1 MNFLDLF
8 AGIGGFRLGMEQ
20 AGHQCIGFC
29 EIDEFAR
36 RSYKAI
42 HDTRKEVEMHDITS
56 VSDEF
61 VRSLGPVDILCG
73 GFPCQAF
80 SIAGKRQGFSDT
92 RGTLF
97 FEIARFA
104 ALLRPKLLFLEN
116 VRGLLNHK
124 GGATFETILR
134 TLDGLGYDV
143 EWQVLNSKAYVPQ
156 SRERVFL
163 IGHSRDACTEQVFP
177 IIGSSTTSDQN
188 IRNLVNI
195 NPSNRGMG
203 GQVYGS
209 DGVAPTLTGDEGS
222 KIALPANEGISVAG
236 MLPGNFEQGNRVYEV
251 TGTAPTLS
259 TKQGGTKIMIRKNK
273 TEYQEVKPGDS
284 VNLAFPNSTSRRGR
298 LGKQSVHTLLT
309 GDQQAIVTDQYQI
322 RKLTPRECWRLQGFP
337 DWVFDRASR
346 VNSDSQLYKQA
357 GNSVTVPVIFDI
369 ARRLKEV
376 VKHDL

>member
-1 MNFLDLF
+1 
-8 AGIGGFRLGMEQ
+8 
-20 AGHQCIGFC
+20 
-29 EIDEFAR
+29 
-36 RSYKAI
+36 
-42 HDTRKEVEMHDITS
+42 MHDITS

-104 ALLRPKLLFLEN
+104 TLLRPKLLFLEN
-116 VRGLLNHK
+116 VRGLLNHE

-134 TLDGLGYDV
+134 TLDGLWYDV
-143 EWQVLNSKAYVPQ
+143 EWQVLNSKTYVPQ
-156 SRERVFL
+156 SCERIFL
-163 IGHSRDACTEQVFP
+163 IGYSRDSCTEQVFP
-177 IIGSSTTSDQN
+177 IIGSSSTSDQN

-209 DGVAPTLTGDEGS
+209 DGVAPTLTGDEGI
-222 KIALPANEGISVAG
+222 KIALPVNDGISVAG

-259 TKQGGTKIMIRKNK
+259 TKQGGTKIMIRKNG
-273 TEYQEVKPGDS
+273 TEYQEAKP
-284 VNLAFPNSTSRRGR
+284 
-298 LGKQSVHTLLT
+298 
-309 GDQQAIVTDQYQI
+309 GDQQAVVTDQYQI

-337 DWVFDRASR
+337 DWAFYRASQ

-369 ARRLKEV
+369 ARGLKEV
-376 VKHDL
+376 KAHDL

>member
-1 MNFLDLF
+1 MGLSNQNRKVKTLTL
-8 AGIGGFRLGMEQ
+8 I
-20 AGHQCIGFC
+20 
-29 EIDEFAR
+29 
-36 RSYKAI
+36 Y
-42 HDTRKEVEMHDITS
+42 KEVEMHDITS

-61 VRSLGPVDILCG
+61 VRSLGTVDILCG

-80 SIAGKRQGFSDT
+80 SIAGKPQGFSDT

-104 ALLRPKLLFLEN
+104 ALLQPKFLFLEN
-116 VRGLLNHK
+116 VRGLLNHE

-134 TLDGLGYDV
+134 TLDGLRYDL

-177 IIGSSTTSDQN
+177 IIGSFATSDQN
-188 IRNLVNI
+188 IRNVLNI

-203 GQVYGS
+203 GQVYGP
-209 DGVAPTLTGDEGS
+209 DGVAPTLTGDEGI
-222 KIALPANEGISVAG
+222 KIALPVNEGISVAG
-236 MLPGNFEQGNRVYEV
+236 ILPGNFEQGNRVYEV
-251 TGTAPTLS
+251 TGTAPNLS
-259 TKQGGTKIMIRKNK
+259 TKQGGTKIMIRKNE

-284 VNLAFPNSTSRRGR
+284 VNLAFPHSTSRRGR

-309 GDQQAIVTDQYQI
+309 GDQQAVVTDQYQI

-337 DWVFDRASR
+337 DWAFDRAAQ
-346 VNSDSQLYKQA
+346 VNSDSLLYKQA
-357 GNSVTVPVIFDI
+357 GNSVTVPVVFDI

-376 VKHDL
+376 ERCDL

>member
-1 MNFLDLF
+1 MTFLDLF

-20 AGHQCIGFC
+20 AGHHCIGFC
-29 EIDEFAR
+29 EIAR

-42 HDTRKEVEMHDITS
+42 HDTRKEVEMHDITR

-61 VRSLGPVDILCG
+61 VRSLGPVDVLCG
-73 GFPCQAF
+73 GFPCQTF
-80 SIAGKRQGFSDT
+80 FIAGKRQGFSDT

-104 ALLRPKLLFLEN
+104 ALLQPKFLSLEN
-116 VRGLLNHK
+116 VRGLLNHE

-143 EWQVLNSKAYVPQ
+143 KWQVLNSKAYVPQ
-156 SRERVFL
+156 SREWVFL
-163 IGHSRDACTEQVFP
+163 IGHSQDACIEQVFP
-177 IIGSSTTSDQN
+177 IIGSSPTSDQN
-188 IRNLVNI
+188 IINLVNI

-209 DGVAPTLTGDEGS
+209 DGVAPTLTGDEGI
-222 KIALPANEGISVAG
+222 KIALPGKDGISVAG
-236 MLPGNFEQGNRVYEV
+236 MLPGNFEQGSRVCEV

-259 TKQGGTKIMIRKNK
+259 TKQGRTKIMIRKNK

-284 VNLAFPNSTSRRGR
+284 VNLAFPNSTSRRGH
-298 LGKQSVHTLLT
+298 LGKQSVHSLLA
-309 GDQQAIVTDQYQI
+309 GDQQAVVTDQYQI

-337 DWVFDRASR
+337 DWAFNRASQ

-369 ARRLKEV
+369 ARRFKEV
-376 VKHDL
+376 KAHDL